1 MLAAHGVM
9 AVANLFNAGDDPE
22 TPGPTPDHS
31 FAAGYPK
38 HEGSGHSQS
47 TPNTFAKHYMRS
59 QNLNNFK

>member
-9 AVANLFNAGDDPE
+9 AVANLFNAPDDPE

-38 HEGSGHSQS
+38 GEGVPFDGF
-47 TPNTFAKHYMRS
+47 N
-59 QNLNNFK
+59 